1 MYMYAK
7 TSIYIQIFINGLK
20 KWVIKINNEVKLY
33 NSKEHTE

>member
-1 MYMYAK
+1 MLK
-7 TSIYIQIFINGLK
+7 LVYIQIFINGLK